1 MQAMEGD
8 DKPIIDT
15 VYTMTQRELWQASV
29 LGTLRR
35 LWGLLVMASIVLPF
49 LLFSLH
55 EPSITIP
62 FMAVYLLLLAA
73 LILGRP
79 WYSLSGPK
87 VKALLERETR
97 IFIDRNSVKIYVDD
111 ELRGTLKLDEML
123 KAVRVGRFWLLS
135 STRTLNYA
143 IPRKIFSPEQEA
155 EFADALRSHHL
166 LK

>member
-1 MQAMEGD
+1 MQAMDSDE
-8 DKPIIDT
+8 KPIIDT
-15 VYTMTQRELWQASV
+15 VYTMTRQELWQASV

-35 LWGLLVMASIVLPF
+35 LWWLLLIAVFVTPV

-55 EPSITIP
+55 DPSITIP
-62 FMAVYLLLLAA
+62 FMVIYWLLLPA
-73 LILGRP
+73 LIFARP
-79 WYSLSGPK
+79 WYSLSSAK

-97 IFIDRNSVKIYVDD
+97 ISIDRNSVKIYVDN

-143 IPRKIFSPEQEA
+143 IPRKIFTPEKEA
-155 EFADALRSHHL
+155 EFAEALRSHHL